1 MCKSRRNID
10 MVIYSQTLVI
20 YVVGEAESGAI
31 SAHEFTFVGFLANS
45 EVEHDVPVKT
55 HRGSGTHMG
64 LELTVS
70 GHTEC
75 RYRTVH
81 CTHHVTSQR
90 LT

>member
-1 MCKSRRNID
+1 MCKTRRNID
-10 MVIYSQTLVI
+10 MVRPDLVI